1 LSLIVFQLVFPPC
14 DYKVWINTERG
25 EQAKN
30 HLRRMVELN
39 LTEEEFRARR
49 TAEHRHAP
57 FLARQ
62 REMDHEE
69 YKEKREE
76 ERA

>member
-1 LSLIVFQLVFPPC
+1 MLNLSLIVFQLVFSLC

-39 LTEEEFRARR
+39 LMEEEFRAHR
-49 TAEHRHAP
+49 TAERRHAP
-57 FLARQ
+57 FLTRQ

-69 YKEKREE
+69 YKEK
-76 ERA
+76 